1 MVNIDGVVG
10 PNPNFGMQ
18 PTALR
23 AAADTGLSAH
33 EVNQASE

>member
-18 PTALR
+18 ATALR
-23 AAADTGLSAH
+23 AAADTGLSAR
-33 EVNQASE
+33 EIDLVTE